1 MNQYKPA
8 RWWFDFVL
16 IYNKIAFVLLTVL
29 LDSDDR
35 AWHLLAALATL
46 TTGTLVLVLIDKPFR
61 DPELPEAGDVLTLA
75 DKLMIFSQVSQ
86 LLNYTIAAMCLSDE
100 RRRMAQDGSRGTSE
114 VTGFIAAVSGFVL
127 VSLQVLS
134 LVYVYQ
140 KEQQEHEATERDH
153 KVAHVEAGNERAFDN
168 PIASNE
174 DNDQEKGSR
183 VA

>member
-1 MNQYKPA
+1 MNQYKSA

-29 LDSDDR
+29 LDSGDR

-46 TTGTLVLVLIDKPFR
+46 TTATLVLVLIDKPFR
-61 DPELPEAGDVLTLA
+61 DPERPQVGDVLTVA

-86 LLNYTIAAMCLSDE
+86 LLNYAIAAMCLSDE

-134 LVYVYQ
+134 IVYVYQ
-140 KEQQEHEATERDH
+140 MERQEHEANERDD
-153 KVAHVEAGNERAFDN
+153 KVAHATEFDN
-168 PIASNE
+168 PVATNE
-174 DNDQEKGSR
+174 DNDQEQKVKKEGK
-183 VA
+183 